1 MNKATVSGQASK
13 TSTFMGEDIPQA
25 VRDTS
30 ENVSTVQGSKS
41 VKWIVIAVIAGT
53 VALVAGVLVAWQGGM
68 LGLLN
73 NSEVAQTEQTEA
85 QDPNATV
92 DPNAPKTESLL
103 GHLPYQEAPP
113 EDLQPISS
121 DGRIQLRQAAARAF
135 LDMKEAARSQGV
147 YLVPISGFRSEEDQK
162 YLFFEVKAQ
171 RGQVA
176 MERAEVSAP
185 PGYSEHHTG
194 YAVDIG
200 DANIPATDLSPNFEN
215 TPAFQWM
222 KENAAYYS
230 FEISFPKGNTQ
241 GVSYEPWH
249 WRFVG
254 DRHSLETFYKARTQ
268 EVQEVQETQP

>member
-30 ENVSTVQGSKS
+30 EKVSKVPRSKS

-53 VALVAGVLVAWQGGM
+53 FALVAGVLVAWPGGM

-73 NSEVAQTEQTEA
+73 NSEVAQTEPTDS
-85 QDPNATV
+85 QDPNATA
-92 DPNAPKTESLL
+92 DPNARITETLL
-103 GHLPYQEAPP
+103 GHFPYQEAPP
-113 EDLQPISS
+113 EDLKPISN

-147 YLVPISGFRSEEDQK
+147 YIVPISGFRSEEDQK

-200 DANIPATDLSPNFEN
+200 DAHLPATDLSPRFEN

-230 FEISFPKGNTQ
+230 FELSFPEGNAQ

-268 EVQEVQETQP
+268 EVQETQP

>member
-30 ENVSTVQGSKS
+30 EKVSTVQESKS

-53 VALVAGVLVAWQGGM
+53 VALIAGVLVAWQGGM

-73 NSEVAQTEQTEA
+73 NSEVAQTEQTDSP
-85 QDPNATV
+85 DPNATV
-92 DPNAPKTESLL
+92 DSNAPKTETLL
-103 GHLPYQEAPP
+103 GHFPYKEAPL
-113 EDLQPISS
+113 EDLQPISN
-121 DGRIQLRQAAARAF
+121 DGRLLMRQAAARAF
-135 LDMKEAARSQGV
+135 LDMKEAAQLQGV

-171 RGQVA
+171 RGQVTT
-176 MERAEVSAP
+176 ERAEVSAP

-200 DANIPATDLSPNFEN
+200 DANVPATDLSPSFEN

-254 DRHSLETFYKARTQ
+254 DRDSLETFYKARTQ
-268 EVQEVQETQP
+268 EVEETQP

>member
-1 MNKATVSGQASK
+1 MNKASVSGQASK

-30 ENVSTVQGSKS
+30 EKVSAVQGSKS

-68 LGLLN
+68 LALLN
-73 NSEVAQTEQTEA
+73 TSEVAQTEQTDA
-85 QDPNATV
+85 QDPDVPA
-92 DPNAPKTESLL
+92 DPNAPKTEMLL

-113 EDLQPISS
+113 EDLQPISG
-121 DGRIQLRQAAARAF
+121 DGRILMRQAAARAF

-147 YLVPISGFRSEEDQK
+147 YLVPISGFRTEEDQK

-200 DANIPATDLSPNFEN
+200 DANVPATDLSPNFEN

-222 KENAAYYS
+222 EENAAYYS
-230 FEISFPKGNTQ
+230 FELSFPKGNSQ

-268 EVQEVQETQP
+268 EVEATQP

>member
-1 MNKATVSGQASK
+1 
-13 TSTFMGEDIPQA
+13 MGEDIPQA
-25 VRDTS
+25 VRDS
-30 ENVSTVQGSKS
+30 AENLSVKGESKS
-41 VKWIVIAVIAGT
+41 GKWITIAVIAG
-53 VALVAGVLVAWQGGM
+53 ALTLVSGVLIAWQGRIP
-68 LGLLN
+68 GLPNYVGLAQ
-73 NSEVAQTEQTEA
+73 SEQTDSPDPNVTASPTSAQTET
-85 QDPNATV
+85 
-92 DPNAPKTESLL
+92 LL
-103 GHLPYQEAPP
+103 GHLPYKEAPL

-121 DGRIQLRQAAARAF
+121 DGRILLRQAAAQAF
-135 LDMKEAARSQGV
+135 LEMKDAARSQGV

-171 RGQVA
+171 RGQVTT
-176 MERAEVSAP
+176 ERAEVSAP

-200 DANIPATDLSPNFEN
+200 DANLPATDLSPNFEH

-230 FEISFPKGNTQ
+230 FELSFPEGNTQ
-241 GVSYEPWH
+241 GVTYEPWH

-268 EVQEVQETQP
+268 EIEATQP

>member
-1 MNKATVSGQASK
+1 
-13 TSTFMGEDIPQA
+13 MGEDIPQA

-30 ENVSTVQGSKS
+30 EKVSKVPRSRS

-53 VALVAGVLVAWQGGM
+53 FALVAGVLVAWPGGM

-73 NSEVAQTEQTEA
+73 NSEVAQTEPTDS
-85 QDPNATV
+85 QDPNATA
-92 DPNAPKTESLL
+92 DPNARITETLL
-103 GHLPYQEAPP
+103 GHFPYQEAPP
-113 EDLQPISS
+113 EDLKPISN

-147 YLVPISGFRSEEDQK
+147 YIVPISGFRSEEDQK

-200 DANIPATDLSPNFEN
+200 DAHLPATDLSPRFEN

-230 FEISFPKGNTQ
+230 FELSFPEGNAQ

-268 EVQEVQETQP
+268 EVQETQP

>member
-30 ENVSTVQGSKS
+30 EKVSTVQGSKS
-41 VKWIVIAVIAGT
+41 VKWIVIALIAGT

-73 NSEVAQTEQTEA
+73 NSQVAQTEQTDSP
-85 QDPNATV
+85 DPNATV
-92 DPNAPKTESLL
+92 DPTAPKTETLL
-103 GHLPYQEAPP
+103 GHFPYKEAPR

-121 DGRIQLRQAAARAF
+121 DGRILMRQAAARAF
-135 LDMKEAARSQGV
+135 LEMKEAARSQGV
-147 YLVPISGFRSEEDQK
+147 SLVPISGFRSEEDQK

-171 RGQVA
+171 RGQVTT
-176 MERAEVSAP
+176 ERAEVSAP

-200 DANIPATDLSPNFEN
+200 DANLPATDLSPSFEN

-230 FEISFPKGNTQ
+230 FEVSFPKGNTQ
-241 GVSYEPWH
+241 GVTYEPWH

-254 DRHSLETFYKARTQ
+254 DRDSLETFYKARNPQ
-268 EVQEVQETQP
+268 KNIETQP

>member
-30 ENVSTVQGSKS
+30 EKVSPAQGSKS
-41 VKWIVIAVIAGT
+41 VKWIVFVMIAGT
-53 VALVAGVLVAWQGGM
+53 VTLAAGVLVAWQGGM
-68 LGLLN
+68 LGLGN
-73 NSEVAQTEQTEA
+73 NSQVTQTEQTEQTA
-85 QDPNATV
+85 SPDPNATE
-92 DPNAPKTESLL
+92 DPNAPKTETLL
-103 GHLPYQEAPP
+103 GHLPYTEAPP
-113 EDLQPISS
+113 EDLQPISD
-121 DGRIQLRQAAARAF
+121 DGRILMRQAAARAF

-171 RGQVA
+171 RGQVTT
-176 MERAEVSAP
+176 ERAEVSAP

-200 DANIPATDLSPNFEN
+200 DANLPATDLSPNFEN

-254 DRHSLETFYKARTQ
+254 DRHSLETFYKARA
-268 EVQEVQETQP
+268 QEVQETQP

>member
-1 MNKATVSGQASK
+1 MGGYGIMHFRPQPNHQRIDETGEPVSISAPVSSRE
-13 TSTFMGEDIPQA
+13 STLTLLP
-25 VRDTS
+25 S
-30 ENVSTVQGSKS
+30 ESAIES
-41 VKWIVIAVIAGT
+41 VPDLPTAD
-53 VALVAGVLVAWQGGM
+53 
-68 LGLLN
+68 
-73 NSEVAQTEQTEA
+73 S
-85 QDPNATV
+85 NATR
-92 DPNAPKTESLL
+92 TQTLL
-103 GHLPYQEAPP
+103 GHFPYEEAPP

-121 DGRIQLRQAAARAF
+121 DGRILMRQAAARAF

-176 MERAEVSAP
+176 MERSEVSEP

-194 YAVDIG
+194 YAVNIG
-200 DANIPATDLSPNFEN
+200 DANLPAMDLSPNFEN

-230 FEISFPKGNTQ
+230 FELSFPKGNTQ
-241 GVSYEPWH
+241 GVSYKPWH

-268 EVQEVQETQP
+268 EVEATQP

>member
-30 ENVSTVQGSKS
+30 ENVSAVQGSKS

-53 VALVAGVLVAWQGGM
+53 VALVAGVLMAWQGGM

-73 NSEVAQTEQTEA
+73 NSEVAQTEQT
-85 QDPNATV
+85 
-92 DPNAPKTESLL
+92 DPNAPADPNAARTETLL
-103 GHLPYQEAPP
+103 GHFPYKEAPP

-121 DGRIQLRQAAARAF
+121 DGRILMRQAAARAF

-147 YLVPISGFRSEEDQK
+147 SLVPISGFRSEEDQK

-200 DANIPATDLSPNFEN
+200 DANLPATDLSPNFEN

-222 KENAAYYS
+222 EENAAYYS
-230 FEISFPKGNTQ
+230 FELSFPKGNTQ

-254 DRHSLETFYKARTQ
+254 DRDSLETFYKARTQ
-268 EVQEVQETQP
+268 EVEETQP